1 MLLQFASHTETMKSL
16 TRLLASVMPPHCLQ
30 NHNDARNMSM
40 VGYCL
45 ACIQALL
52 EKGGDMVEIADQA
65 NSVFLARHLL
75 EYLKWDNNQTLS
87 ESMGDHSTVEN
98 YSEMKS
104 DFTSD
109 NGQKYHVAV
118 RVYSVA
124 VIKILLEGKH
134 TKEITETAILSN
146 GYDSIWASYKDQ
158 SLELYV
164 SQSERRRLLLGDE
177 VTKFL
182 EDRQ

>member
-1 MLLQFASHTETMKSL
+1 
-16 TRLLASVMPPHCLQ
+16 
-30 NHNDARNMSM
+30 MSM

-52 EKGGDMVEIADQA
+52 EKGGDMVEVADQA

-75 EYLKWDNNQTLS
+75 EFLKWDNDQTLAD
-87 ESMGDHSTVEN
+87 SMATHSTAEN

-104 DFTSD
+104 DSRSE
-109 NGQKYHVAV
+109 NEQKHQVAV

-124 VIKILLEGKH
+124 IIKILLEGKH
-134 TKEITETAILSN
+134 TQATTEAAILSN
-146 GYDSIWASYKDQ
+146 DYASTWASYKDQ

>member
-1 MLLQFASHTETMKSL
+1 MKTLECLTQLL
-16 TRLLASVMPPHCLQ
+16 RSVMPPHCLQ
-30 NHNDARNMSM
+30 NPNGIQSMHMSS
-40 VGYCL
+40 YCL

-52 EKGGDMVEIADQA
+52 DKGRDMLEIANQA
-65 NSVFLARHLL
+65 KSAGLAKYLL
-75 EYLKWDNNQTLS
+75 QFLKWDDDQTLS
-87 ESMGDHSTVEN
+87 EGMATNTRKEN

-104 DFTSD
+104 NS
-109 NGQKYHVAV
+109 NSEHIQNNQVAV

-124 VIKILLEGKH
+124 VMKILLDGKYTH
-134 TKEITETAILSN
+134 EYAEAAIIN
-146 GYDSIWASYKDQ
+146 GSFESIWASYKDQ

-182 EDRQ
+182 EDMQ